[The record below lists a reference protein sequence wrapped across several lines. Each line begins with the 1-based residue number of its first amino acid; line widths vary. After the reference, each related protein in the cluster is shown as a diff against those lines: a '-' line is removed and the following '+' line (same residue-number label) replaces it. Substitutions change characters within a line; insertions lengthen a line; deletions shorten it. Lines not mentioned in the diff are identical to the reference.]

1 MKKGTE
7 QSYSRSNRSYDD
19 GTRLVVLKDGIVQ
32 QVGTPKEVYDNPENV
47 FVGGFIGSPG
57 MNFFKGVLKENAVMI
72 DKWKIEV
79 PEEKMKGLRNNGYT
93 NKEIIIGI
101 RPEDFYYGK
110 VIEAL
115 PYNAK
120 VTVCIDVAELMGA
133 ETYLYSNLNGQSF
146 VARVDTS
153 LDVQS
158 QSNIELGLN
167 MDKVHYFDSETE
179 KRIVL

>member
-1 MKKGTE
+1 M
-7 QSYSRSNRSYDD
+7 
-19 GTRLVVLKDGIVQ
+19 V
-32 QVGTPKEVYDNPENV
+32 
-47 FVGGFIGSPG
+47 
-57 MNFFKGVLKENAVMI
+57 
-72 DKWKIEV
+72 DKWKLEV
-79 PEEKMKGLRNNGYT
+79 PEEKMKGLRDNGYA

-110 VIEAL
+110 AIETL

-120 VTVCIDVAELMGA
+120 VTVSIDVAELMGA

-146 VARVDTS
+146 VARVEASVDM
-153 LDVQS
+153 QS
-158 QSNIELGLN
+158 QSNIDLVLN